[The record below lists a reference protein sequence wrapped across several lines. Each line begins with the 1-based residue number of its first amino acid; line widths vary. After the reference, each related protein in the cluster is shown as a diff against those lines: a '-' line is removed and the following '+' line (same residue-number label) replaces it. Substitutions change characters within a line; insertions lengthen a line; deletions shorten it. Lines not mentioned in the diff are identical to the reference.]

1 MKRSALLGLFLLA
14 TTCPL
19 LLGGQTKPYDE
30 IIKDA
35 QVQRGGI
42 TAYLK
47 GGTYYLEIPATAMD
61 RDLIWYAEISRG
73 PYVQG
78 IMGADAS
85 PGSMIDSRVVRLER
99 RGDKLFVRDY
109 SAPLD
114 LRPAAG
120 ADAPAGE
127 QQSFEAALTETNLP
141 SVLMAFP
148 IVAESPGGAV
158 VVDGSAIFSR
168 NLDQF
173 DVKSRYPGATIQD
186 PSRSYVDEIRVF
198 DTNLRVRSV
207 LTFQLAPNDN
217 PLAAFIGRVNSRAA
231 TVEVVHSLYLLPEA
245 RMQPRLADPRI
256 GYFQTDFLETLPEGG
271 AERKAYISRYRLE
284 KKDPGAALSEPVEP
298 IVYYIGPNVPARWR
312 PIFKQAVEDWN
323 VAFEAA
329 GFRNAIIAKDPPND
343 AGWDPNDLGFSVI
356 RWVAQPIAN
365 ARGPSVV
372 DPRTGEILSAHVLIW
387 EKVMELAAGWYYFE
401 GSALDPQAREWPL
414 PKAVQDR
421 LMRYVVAHEVGHSI
435 GLRHNHR
442 ASQAYTTEQL
452 RDPEFANKYG
462 PVASIMSYGRINYVA
477 QPGDGV
483 TELVPKIGPYDLLA
497 VKYGYQPIPGARK
510 PEAEIPTLN
519 QWLEV
524 QRTNDILLWGAED
537 EAAAHDPMVLTGNIG
552 RDRIEAT
559 ELGLKNL
566 QRAVDN
572 LPRAVGESPQDIDD
586 LKNMYRTALNLRTT
600 WLLANAKELYG
611 VVENRILDPRQP
623 QSEVISPE
631 RKREVTRFLLD
642 QLKEPTPLITPELK
656 RISMPYELASTT
668 VGTQTP
674 ILDFML
680 DNVVI
685 NSLWEADV
693 VEGETFTIAHYLD
706 EIQKGLFSE
715 LDAASV
721 AVDPVRR
728 QLQVTFVEQLKSKIQ
743 PPAAAKVGAG
753 APDLRGAARLVL
765 QELDARLKLAQK
777 KATDITTRA
786 HLYDL
791 QKEIEEV
798 L

>member
-1 MKRSALLGLFLLA
+1 MRLSVFTSLLLLA
-14 TTCPL
+14 ITFPTL
-19 LLGGQTKPYDE
+19 LSGQAKSYE
-30 IIKDA
+30 ELIKDA

-42 TAYLK
+42 TAYQK
-47 GGTYYLEIPATAMD
+47 DGTYYLEIPAVAMN

-78 IMGADAS
+78 MMGSEAS
-85 PGSMIDSRVVRLER
+85 PGTMIDNRVVRLER

-114 LRPAAG
+114 LRAAAG
-120 ADAPAGE
+120 ADTPASE

-173 DVKSRYPGATIQD
+173 DVKSKYPGATIQD
-186 PSRSYVDEIRVF
+186 PNRSYVDEVRVF
-198 DTNLRVRSV
+198 DTNLRVHSV
-207 LTFQLAPNDN
+207 LTFQLAPNDS
-217 PLAAFIGRVNSRAA
+217 PLAAIIGKVDSRAA

-245 RMQPRLADPRI
+245 RLQPRLAGPRI
-256 GYFQTDFLETLPEGG
+256 GYFQTAFMETRAEGG
-271 AERKAYISRYRLE
+271 AEQKAYISRYRLE
-284 KKDPGAALSEPVEP
+284 KKNPGAALSEPVEP
-298 IVYYIGPNVPARWR
+298 IVYYIGPNVPARLR

-329 GFRNAIIAKDPPND
+329 GFRNAIVAKDPPND
-343 AGWDPNDLGFSVI
+343 PNWDPNDLGYSVI

-365 ARGPSVV
+365 AMGPSVV
-372 DPRTGEILSAHVLIW
+372 DPRTGEILAAHVLIW
-387 EKVMELAAGWYYFE
+387 EDVMNLAAGWYYFE
-401 GSALDPQAREWPL
+401 GSALDPQARQWPL

-452 RDPEFANKYG
+452 RDPAFANKYG

-497 VKYGYQPIPGARK
+497 VKYGYQPIPGAGS

-524 QRTNDILLWGAED
+524 QRSNDILLWGAED
-537 EAAAHDPMVLTGNIG
+537 EAAGHDPMVLTGNIG

-572 LPRAVGESPQDIDD
+572 LPQAVGESPQDIDD
-586 LKNMYRTALNLRTT
+586 LKNMYQTALNLRQT
-600 WLLANAKELYG
+600 WLLATAKELYV
-611 VVENRILDPRQP
+611 VVEKRTLDPREP
-623 QSEVISPE
+623 QYEIVPAE
-631 RKREVTRFLLD
+631 RKREATRFLLE
-642 QLKEPTPLITPELK
+642 QLQESTPLITPELK
-656 RISMPYELASTT
+656 CIYLPYGLARVTI
-668 VGTQTP
+668 GTQSP
-674 ILDFML
+674 ILDVML
-680 DNVVI
+680 NDVVI

-693 VEGETFTIAHYLD
+693 VEGETFTVAHYLD

-728 QLQVTFVEQLKSKIQ
+728 QLQVKFVEQLKSKIE
-743 PPAAAKVGAG
+743 PPATTKAGAG

-777 KATDITTRA
+777 KAADIPTRA
-786 HLYDL
+786 HVYDL